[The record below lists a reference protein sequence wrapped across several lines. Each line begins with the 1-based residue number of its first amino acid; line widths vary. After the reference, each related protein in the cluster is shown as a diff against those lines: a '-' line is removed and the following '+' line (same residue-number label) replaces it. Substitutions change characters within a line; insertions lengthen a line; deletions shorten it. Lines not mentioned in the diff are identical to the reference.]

1 MKSVEMSVLLV
12 FCSFICSCYSKTERN
27 DNVPIQEARQFRNDW
42 QRDRDGCLKLRN
54 ERLALDLIMG
64 HNLNSSNQANFI
76 DVFGSPND
84 IFSIEKG
91 MVLVYYFDC
100 NCSGNIAVEGSD
112 QCYAK
117 FFFEHNRLTR
127 KEFICE

>member
-1 MKSVEMSVLLV
+1 MKSIEMSVLLV

-27 DNVPIQEARQFRNDW
+27 DKVPIQEARQFRNDW
-42 QRDRDGCLKLRN
+42 QRDKDGCLKLRN
-54 ERLALDLIMG
+54 ERLALDLIMK
-64 HNLNSSNQANFI
+64 HNLSNSNKANFI

-84 IFSIEKG
+84 LFSIEKG

-100 NCSGNIAVEGSD
+100 NYSGSTVVERSD
-112 QCYAK
+112 KCYAK
-117 FFFEHNRLTR
+117 FFFEQDQLRK